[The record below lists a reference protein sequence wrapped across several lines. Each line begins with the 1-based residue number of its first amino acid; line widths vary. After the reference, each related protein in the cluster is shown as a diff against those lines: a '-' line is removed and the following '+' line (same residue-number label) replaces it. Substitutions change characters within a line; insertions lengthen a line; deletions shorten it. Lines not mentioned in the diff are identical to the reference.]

1 MPDQDLR
8 PPGHGL
14 LPAPRPPAGLGDGL
28 LRAGRRRRRQQA
40 GVLATGAAACAA
52 VLAFTMASGG
62 AVDSLRETPATQ
74 TGQGVLPMQPPRVS
88 APDDAGPA
96 ITDGSAG
103 SVSGTTAQGTGAQ
116 RAAAQA
122 RQDKARA
129 AVAARQKTSAAGE
142 VGPPHEVIPYDASR
156 GCGANGPT
164 VVMGWCSYYDGA
176 TTGTAG
182 QRVGLA
188 EALCRVPGQGTGT
201 LESDNGQQAEFSVFT
216 KDNYSKWTWSKRH
229 HFSKQRTMIQVP
241 AGSCVRWAVVW
252 GVRDD
257 AGRPLAPGAY
267 QLGAASWMGPPG
279 DTVVDANAQFVTFTV
294 L

>member
-1 MPDQDLR
+1 MPDQDLL
-8 PPGHGL
+8 PPGQGL
-14 LPAPRPPAGLGDGL
+14 MPAPRPPAGLGDVL
-28 LRAGRRRRRQQA
+28 VRAGRRRRRQQA
-40 GVLATGAAACAA
+40 GVLATGAVACAA
-52 VLAFTMASGG
+52 ILAFTMASGG

-74 TGQGVLPMQPPRVS
+74 TGQDVLPMQPSRVS
-88 APDDAGPA
+88 GPDDTTPA
-96 ITDGSAG
+96 TVDGSTGA
-103 SVSGTTAQGTGAQ
+103 VSGSTAQGTGAQ

-129 AVAARQKTSAAGE
+129 AVAAQHNSSGGE
-142 VGPPHEVIPYDASR
+142 IGPPHAVIPYDASR

-182 QRVGLA
+182 QQVELA

-201 LESDNGQQAEFSVFT
+201 LESDNGQQADFSVFT
-216 KDNYSKWTWSKRH
+216 KDNYSKWTWSKGH
-229 HFSKQRTMIQVP
+229 HFSKQRTTIQVP

-252 GVRDD
+252 SVRDD
-257 AGRPLAPGAY
+257 SGRPLARGAY
-267 QLGAASWMGPPG
+267 QLSAASWMGPPG